1 MSKLMSKAKIVYKVC
16 GEGLLGALVVI
27 GCIALVF
34 AIAFGIYCLEGWI
47 LMLLW
52 NWLAVSLFGAK
63 VLGYWVCVG
72 ICVAIHFLKG
82 LLFPS
87 RESAD

>member
-1 MSKLMSKAKIVYKVC
+1 MSKVKDRIKGVYRLC

-27 GCIALVF
+27 GCVVLVLAL
-34 AIAFGIYCLEGWI
+34 AFGIYCLEGWI

-52 NWLAVSLFGAK
+52 NWLAVSLLGAK
-63 VLGYWVCVG
+63 ALGYWVCVG
-72 ICVAIHFLKG
+72 ICFALHFLKG

-87 RESAD
+87 RSPAD

>member
-1 MSKLMSKAKIVYKVC
+1 MSKLVNKAKNVYRVC
-16 GEGLLGALVVI
+16 GEGLLGVLVVI
-27 GCIALVF
+27 GCIVLAL
-34 AIAFGIYCLEGWI
+34 AIAFGVYCLEGWI

-63 VLGYWVCVG
+63 ALGYWVCVG
-72 ICVAIHFLKG
+72 ICAAIHFLKG

-87 RESAD
+87 RNSAD